1 MEEEK
6 LGNVM
11 QSKLNYHIVRQEV
24 GLNFEAGSHE
34 RQNKIQLKR

>member
-11 QSKLNYHIVRQEV
+11 QSKLNYHIVPHKV

-34 RQNKIQLKR
+34 RENKIQLKR